1 MDYTP
6 EGLKFEIRKAAYL
19 KEEYFKVNMSLE
31 MCLRYGHD
39 LAGFL
44 QPAFPGQIEIQ
55 NQVERPEVSEGAGR
69 TVDVFGRRLVKVD
82 IPITPATVKTIG
94 ELAHTSE
101 LGIGE
106 VMTLEQV
113 VDMVPT
119 AKEAIE
125 DAASNNPSLSDLL
138 TVGGLQEAPIP
149 VEVTVKGKPGRK
161 VKG

>member
-1 MDYTP
+1 MDHTP
-6 EGLKFEIRKAAYL
+6 EELKFEIRKTEYL

-82 IPITPATVKTIG
+82 KPQEPLTVAKLQEVAATLPEIPDVVTLTVPPI
-94 ELAHTSE
+94 ES
-101 LGIGE
+101 
-106 VMTLEQV
+106 
-113 VDMVPT
+113 PT
-119 AKEAIE
+119 
-125 DAASNNPSLSDLL
+125 LSDLL
-138 TVGGLQEAPIP
+138 GVGLQEAPIP